1 MTSQLEFSNP
11 FNELGFFS
19 DVVTRLVELLN
30 SNEVSVITP
39 ALRAIGNIVTG
50 DDSQTQ
56 CILDHGALPAFH
68 NLLKHHKINIQ
79 KEAAWTISNITAG
92 NTNQI
97 QQVLDQ
103 QLLPPV
109 LEILTKVGNSNNTAK
124 ALESFF
130 CVDSCTV

>member
-1 MTSQLEFSNP
+1 M
-11 FNELGFFS
+11 
-19 DVVTRLVELLN
+19 TRLVELLN

-56 CILDHGALPAFH
+56 CILDHGALSAFH

-92 NTNQI
+92 NTQQI
-97 QQVLDQ
+97 QQVIDQ

-109 LEILTKVGNSNNTAK
+109 LDILTKVSQHVAIDGYVTS
-124 ALESFF
+124 
-130 CVDSCTV
+130 VI